1 MPPILEASH
10 LVKKYGE
17 LLAVDDVSFSVEEGE
32 IFGLLGPNGAGKST
46 TIAMLSGLFRP
57 SAGTARIGGLD
68 VVKDLGRVK
77 QLIGV
82 VPQDLALYPTLTGR
96 ENVTFFG
103 ELYGLH
109 GKELHQRVDEVL
121 GYVGMVERA
130 KDPVNAYSGGM
141 KRRINLAAGL
151 VNRPRLLFLDE
162 PTVGVDP
169 QSRNH
174 IFESVERL
182 NREQGMAV
190 LYTTHYM
197 EEAERLCAR
206 VGIIDR
212 GKLIALDTPRQ
223 LIAQLGGGIIRV
235 GVPLQ
240 DDCVCQGVASLPA
253 VAAANWAVPGLVP
266 VDGDKRVDASSP
278 GPAALGRPVLKVEAR
293 EGSDAL
299 VQVINY
305 LNQRGVP
312 ILSLEVLEPNLETVF
327 LHLTGKSLR
336 D

>member
-1 MPPILEASH
+1 MPHILQADH

-17 LLAVDDVSFSVEEGE
+17 FVAVNDVSFTIEEGE
-32 IFGLLGPNGAGKST
+32 VFGLLGPNGAGKST
-46 TIAMLSGLFRP
+46 TIAMLSGLFSP
-57 SAGTARIGGLD
+57 SGGSAAIGGLD
-68 VVKDLGRVK
+68 VVKDADRIK

-109 GKELHQRVDEVL
+109 GPELRRRVDEVL

-130 KDPVNAYSGGM
+130 GDPVKAYSGGM

-182 NREQGMAV
+182 NQEQGMAI

-197 EEAERLCAR
+197 EEAERLCRR

-212 GKLIALDTPRQ
+212 GKLIALDTPRR
-223 LIAQLGGGIIRV
+223 LIEQLGGGIIRV
-235 GVPLQ
+235 GVAAQ
-240 DDCVCQGVASLPA
+240 DETLRQAVADLPG
-253 VAAANWAVPGLVP
+253 VAAASWSLP
-266 VDGDKRVDASSP
+266 
-278 GPAALGRPVLKVEAR
+278 PAAAGGDGAQGAATPALPARPILKVEGR

-299 VQVINY
+299 VQVIN
-305 LNQRGVP
+305 LFATRGAP